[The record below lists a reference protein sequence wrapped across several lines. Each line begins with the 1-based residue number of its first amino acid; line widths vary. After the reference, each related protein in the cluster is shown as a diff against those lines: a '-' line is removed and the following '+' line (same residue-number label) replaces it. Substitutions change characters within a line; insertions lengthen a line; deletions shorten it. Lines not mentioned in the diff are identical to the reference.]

1 PDEMDRVS
9 HKLSNRF
16 RTVFMYAG
24 CDGLAEH
31 DLRHEATC
39 RWYEMRNPRTGDWM
53 FREVEIP
60 GMMGWAP
67 GSKMPQR
74 YASFRAEDL
83 AGLRGLVG
91 DFEMG
96 QEFLGKPNIEY
107 RMLYAEDNIT
117 ALGYRY
123 AVALPVLGLAGETK
137 ATVKGRVAVGKRWS
151 GSKKV
156 NFAFTIRKDGENPD
170 AESYICDGSEF
181 PVEFSSTTRQVS
193 LIFGADALFDVNAQN
208 QQPLNVGI
216 SNTPFT
222 DYALKYPDIKLKF
235 VIFTHNPIFDR
246 RGILSIFAP
255 SGSFLYEIT
264 PNGPLLRE
272 NLYDEEKKAFVINTH
287 RLGEYVVTDKKLPIG
302 RKLGRVEN
310 PPTGKNA

>member
-1 PDEMDRVS
+1 MKIARGFLALLLFLGMFNVIGAESRPRPYISPDEIYVA
-9 HKLSNRF
+9 KGENAVL
-16 RTVFMYAG
+16 
-24 CDGLAEH
+24 C
-31 DLRHEATC
+31 
-39 RWYEMRNPRTGDWM
+39 
-53 FREVEIP
+53 EIYRGALKQAVP
-60 GMMGWAP
+60 PDSVVLFPIENA
-67 GSKMPQR
+67 
-74 YASFRAEDL
+74 FRAEDL
-83 AGLRGLVG
+83 AGLRGLIG